1 MKNQEIKFNNLIGN
15 YSIVIGSNLL
25 SILPRKIK
33 AICPK
38 TQKIA
43 VIVDKNVP
51 IKFISLILLQLK
63 KLNHSKQSVFI

>member
-1 MKNQEIKFNNLIGN
+1 MKNQEINFNNLIGN

-25 SILPRKIK
+25 SILPKKIK

-43 VIVDKNVP
+43 VIVDKNV
-51 IKFISLILLQLK
+51 LIHIYIVYIL
-63 KLNHSKQSVFI
+63 